1 MRLAPHPLRRTRVPL
16 TSLVD
21 VVFNLLF
28 FFMLTSQ
35 YLDWRVLP
43 VDLAEVAT
51 EREDVA
57 AVPTALTVL
66 LLPGGDLRLGERPAS
81 VMDIIAAI
89 RAEAGARPVML
100 VPGRGVS
107 LQATVDALD
116 ALAPSGARVVLGRLD
131 ETAS

>member
-1 MRLAPHPLRRTRVPL
+1 MRLAPRPLRRSRIPL

-43 VDLAEVAT
+43 VDLAEVAP
-51 EREDVA
+51 EPADA
-57 AVPTALTVL
+57 SGAPTALTVL
-66 LLPGGDLRLGERPAS
+66 LLPGGGLRLGDRPAP
-81 VMDIIAAI
+81 VAEVIEAI
-89 RAEAGARPVML
+89 RAESGVRPVML
-100 VPGRGVS
+100 VPAQGVS

-131 ETAS
+131 GAAS